1 MSAESI
7 KEDALS
13 KVLQELIVPDNEE
26 IKNKIDVLE
35 ERINSTNERIGSL
48 RNELKA
54 DIAHLETELKQDIEH
69 LSEKVD
75 FTKSELKS
83 DSGRLDE
90 RIDSL
95 SEKVDL
101 MNKFNE
107 RLFNLIHPAG
117 QK

>member
-1 MSAESI
+1 MTTESFI
-7 KEDALS
+7 KSLERFLTPQLNEIKGELKAINTRIDALD
-13 KVLQELIVPDNEE
+13 E
-26 IKNKIDVLE
+26 KIDTV
-35 ERINSTNERIGSL
+35 

-54 DIAHLETELKQDIEH
+54 DINRLDNKIDSLDEKIDIKITA

-75 FTKSELKS
+75 Y
-83 DSGRLDE
+83 
-90 RIDSL
+90 
-95 SEKVDL
+95 